1 MADENSESVEG
12 ESPSMGELTAA
23 DLWEAYLLSTRNHY
37 WEERKRAVGAE
48 YDSNKAKWDSLFT
61 QDWVSLSERLQA
73 GIGVADTVKAQLGE
87 DFFIRNFEL
96 EEELNKM
103 ISTEFEEV
111 EIDGCTLRIYY
122 YEDFIILSNQGIFR
136 DTEFLI
142 DRGRKWTRKIVE
154 ELTTYGYH
162 NAGFHDIEEMRY
174 LRFKVVD

>member
-1 MADENSESVEG
+1 ME
-12 ESPSMGELTAA
+12 ELSAA
-23 DLWEAYLLSTRNHY
+23 DLWEAYLLSTRNRY

-61 QDWVSLSERLQA
+61 QDWVALSERLEA

-96 EEELNKM
+96 EAELNTM

-122 YEDFIILSNQGIFR
+122 YEDFIMLSNQGIFR
-136 DTEFLI
+136 DTDFLI
-142 DRGRKWTRKIVE
+142 DRGRKWTRKVVE
-154 ELTTYGYH
+154 EMTTYGYR
-162 NAGFHDIEEMRY
+162 NTGFHDIEEMRY
-174 LRFKVVD
+174 LRFKVM